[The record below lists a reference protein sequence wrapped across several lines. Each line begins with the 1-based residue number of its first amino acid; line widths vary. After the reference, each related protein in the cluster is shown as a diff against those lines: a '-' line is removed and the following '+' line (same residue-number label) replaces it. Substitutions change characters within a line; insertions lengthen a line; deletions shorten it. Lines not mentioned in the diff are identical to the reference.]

1 MWKMRAV
8 STMRS
13 VLAYDIMR
21 CVWVWWVFLKAW
33 LEMKPGYIRV
43 GLLRVY
49 CLPATTHI
57 KPCCAVSRPHPH
69 VNLSAASW
77 VFEQRVFLWSF
88 VSAVDIAGDVWF
100 LVCVCFS
107 GEENRGGFLEKHVR
121 RALVLNGKVLGSVFG
136 LFDAD
141 VVHPKFGFVEYA
153 VVVFEHFVK
162 GVLCEFFLWDVVG
175 VAGAFRA
182 GFGFGRFGLGFWG
195 SKIESAVYP
204 HVLL

>member
-8 STMRS
+8 PTMRS
-13 VLAYDIMR
+13 ILAYDIMR
-21 CVWVWWVFLKAW
+21 CVWVRRVFLKAW

-43 GLLRVY
+43 SLLSVY
-49 CLPATTHI
+49 RLPASAHI

-77 VFEQRVFLWSF
+77 VFEQRVFLWGF

-107 GEENRGGFLEKHVR
+107 GKEDGGGFLEKHVR
-121 RALVLNGKVLGSVFG
+121 WALVLNRKVLGSVLGF
-136 LFDAD
+136 FDAD

-153 VVVFEHFVK
+153 VVVFEHFMK
-162 GVLCEFFLWDVVG
+162 GVLCEFFLGDVVG

-182 GFGFGRFGLGFWG
+182 GFGFGGFSLGFWG